1 MRELRGKLIA
11 DRIKE
16 ECLDYVNEKNG
27 EMPVVAII
35 RVGEK
40 PDDIA
45 YERSAKKKLTYFGLE
60 VKTYEMEEDVTNE
73 MFLEAFDFINRDP
86 EINGILVLRPLPE
99 QIDEQSVTERI
110 DPKKDLDGISPFNKA
125 KVMEGDES
133 GFAPCTAQAVVE
145 LLKEYRVE
153 IAGKEAVIVG
163 RSMTVGRPL
172 SMLLLKENAT
182 VTVCH
187 SKTEHLPA
195 ICARADILVAAI
207 GKPRFITGDFVK
219 KDAVVIDVGIN
230 VDEDGKIC
238 GDCDWESIT
247 EKADAASPVP
257 GGVGAVTTALLGQH
271 LVRAAKAQ
279 EA

>member
-16 ECLDYVNEKNG
+16 ECLDFVNERNG

-35 RVGEK
+35 RVGEN
-40 PDDIA
+40 PDDIS
-45 YERSAKKKLTYFGLE
+45 YEKSAKKKLTDFGLE
-60 VKTYEMEEDVTNE
+60 VKTYDLEADITNE
-73 MFLEAFDFINRDP
+73 MFMEVFDFINKDP
-86 EINGILVLRPLPE
+86 EINGILVLRPLPSH
-99 QIDEQSVTERI
+99 IDEQAVVANI
-110 DPKKDLDGISPFNKA
+110 DPKKDLDGISPFNTA
-125 KVMEGDES
+125 KVMAGDAS

-145 LLKEYRVE
+145 LLKAYD
-153 IAGKEAVIVG
+153 IDMTGKDAVIVG
-163 RSMTVGRPL
+163 RSMTVGKPL

-187 SKTEHLPA
+187 SKTEHLA
-195 ICARADILVAAI
+195 EICAQADILVAAI

-230 VDEDGKIC
+230 VDENGALC
-238 GDCDWESIT
+238 GDCDWDSIC
-247 EKADAASPVP
+247 EKASAATPVP

-271 LVRAAKAQ
+271 LLRAAKQQ
-279 EA
+279 EG